1 MTGIGFGLERIGIVA
16 LSRPIVFSMF
26 LVVMTVVSASFIPQV
41 TFNGN
46 VTAVIP
52 RTSENFL
59 NFERQKTDFRNF
71 ARDVAV
77 IVRSPRLATA
87 SGLEDLRNMQLE
99 MAIADG
105 VATALSV
112 FSLPD
117 VDAETGDLK
126 QFFPNYIEDDSEAA
140 ALLERLEAT
149 YPQAKNLISSEENAA
164 LLLIALDLGIDDGN
178 DAQAF
183 DTFATMVSEVEA
195 VAPEDFEI
203 LYAGLTPIGITIL
216 DTLISD
222 QVRLTLLG
230 LLLGAVVAVVF
241 FRCPGSAILCA
252 VPPILTAIWSIGFFG
267 LVGVPI
273 TYLTTILPTLAL
285 ILAYAD
291 GIVLHHRWQQL
302 NRSNNLAKLH
312 NLREAV
318 LRVGP
323 ASALTS
329 ITTAVAI
336 SSFALSSSEALVEF
350 AWLGVVLVLFAFL
363 TVIIAMPVL
372 GMWFAKFDLLRTASK
387 IDRKVSL
394 GGTAVR
400 LFSSRPF
407 LVSAISL
414 ACIVPLFYAHF
425 KLVPDYRITD
435 YLPRQSDTLE
445 AERMANEVFGGRSL
459 VFLSI
464 PVAEDGALVSREN
477 RNRLAEVTDLLA
489 DEYGESRV
497 FSLHAMWRHFDEE
510 KKKIIAQRL
519 EDASPEMRQGYL
531 SKDGTRML
539 VSLRVSSSQSITE
552 GAVLVDELK
561 ATIEKLD
568 YAEEIIVTGFPVLL
582 SSEFN
587 RIINELR
594 TSLLI
599 AVFVGICL
607 IGVATRSLFYAVAAA
622 IPNLFPILFVEAV
635 IYLNGGNINVTE
647 VVALTIAFGIAID
660 NAVHVINVF
669 EAERAEGR
677 EFAGSLKSAIAE
689 VAPALGGST
698 LIICTAT
705 MVILTSTLPILPIVG
720 QLIIAILIVALVT
733 NLILLPAN
741 ILTLGRLFGRSE

>member
-1 MTGIGFGLERIGIVA
+1 MRGIGFGLERIGILA
-16 LSRPIVFSMF
+16 LARPALFSALIV
-26 LVVMTVVSASFIPQV
+26 LVTVVCATSVSKV

-52 RTSENFL
+52 RTSINFL

-77 IVRSPRLATA
+77 VVRSPRLSNAT
-87 SGLEDLRNMQLE
+87 GLEDLRIMKLD

-105 VATALSV
+105 VATAISF

-117 VDAETGDLK
+117 VDSESGELK
-126 QFFPNYIEDDSEAA
+126 QFFPNIIETDAEAA
-140 ALLERLEAT
+140 ALLQRLENE
-149 YPQAKNLISSEENAA
+149 YPQARNLISATENAA
-164 LLLIALDLGIDDGN
+164 LLLVALDLGVDDGN

-183 DTFATMVSEVEA
+183 DVFQTMVSELES
-195 VAPEDFEI
+195 VAPEDFEL

-216 DTLISD
+216 DTLIKD

-230 LLLGAVVAVVF
+230 LLLGAVVAMVL
-241 FRCPGSAILCA
+241 FRCIASAILCA
-252 VPPILTAIWSIGFFG
+252 IPPMLTAIWSIGFFG

-302 NRSNNLAKLH
+302 NRANQHAKVKNLK
-312 NLREAV
+312 EAV

-350 AWLGVVLVLFAFL
+350 AWLGVVLVFFAFL
-363 TVIIAMPVL
+363 TVIIALPVMGL
-372 GMWFAKFDLLRTASK
+372 WAARLNLLRTTGSFNP
-387 IDRKVSL
+387 IFSI
-394 GGTAVR
+394 GGMAVR
-400 LFSSRPF
+400 VFSSKPYII
-407 LVSAISL
+407 SALSL
-414 ACIVPLFYAHF
+414 IVIFPLFYTHF

-435 YLPRQSDTLE
+435 YLPPQSDTLE
-445 AERMANEVFGGRSL
+445 AERIANDVFGGRSL

-464 PVAEDGALVSREN
+464 PVEEAGGLVSKAN
-477 RNRLAEVTDLLA
+477 RDRLAEATELLA
-489 DEYGESRV
+489 AEYGEARV
-497 FSLHAMWRHFDEE
+497 FSLHAMWRNFDESKRE
-510 KKKIIAQRL
+510 IIAQRL
-519 EDASPEMRQGYL
+519 ADAPAEMRQGYL
-531 SKDGTRML
+531 SKDGTRVL
-539 VSLRVSSSQSITE
+539 VSVRVSSSQSISE
-552 GAVLVDELK
+552 GAVMVENLQNV
-561 ATIEKLD
+561 ISSLD
-568 YAEEIIVTGFPVLL
+568 YSDEIIVTGFPVLL

-587 RIINELR
+587 VMINELR

-607 IGVATRSLFYAVAAA
+607 IGLATQSVFYALASA
-622 IPNLFPILFVEAV
+622 IPNMFPILFTEAI
-635 IYLNGGNINVTE
+635 IYINGGNINVTE
-647 VVALTIAFGIAID
+647 VIALTLAFGIAID

-669 EAERAEGR
+669 EAEKQEGR
-677 EFAGSLKSAIAE
+677 GFSTSLKTAVQE

-698 LIICTAT
+698 LIICIAT
-705 MVILTSTLPILPIVG
+705 SVILTSTLPILPIIG

-741 ILTLGRLFGRSE
+741 ILSLGRLFGRYH